1 MSAAMADP
9 NALHRLSATALSTL
23 LQRGELSVLEATHY
37 FLQRIEAHNDNLH
50 AFVHVAGFRARRNA
64 RRLDQARRAGRMTPS
79 PLWGVPLG
87 IKDLYPVR
95 LMPIR
100 AGSRALGPM
109 IAPVDGSNTR
119 RLRQAGVVILGKL
132 ATSEFGAMPFTEP
145 DTHPPTR
152 NPWNTATTAGGSS
165 GGTASAV
172 AAGLVTVGHG
182 SDGGGSIR
190 IPSAMCGLFGFKA
203 SRGAL
208 HHASPTD
215 KLRLSVEGPLTHFV
229 DDAAALLQLLAKDDR
244 FQRTTPVPKQLK
256 VRLLLESSEPV
267 LAPVDEAMVRATR
280 VVADALKGLDHDV
293 SDTGPIPLGLPEFM
307 PLWFRTLASAPV
319 PRALRGRLQPITS
332 WLRLRGQGVSEES
345 AAALL
350 AQCTATIDGWWG
362 DADLHVTPTVASLPP
377 LVGSWRHPDPET
389 SFKKSIPLGV
399 FTAGFNASGQP
410 AINVPVCVDGV
421 AQPLGVQV
429 AARRGDDALLIAV
442 ARQLEQALGGFDH
455 RPPAFS

>member
-1 MSAAMADP
+1 MTDS
-9 NALHRLSATALSTL
+9 NALHRLSGTALSTL
-23 LQRGELSVLEATHY
+23 LMRGEVSVLEATDY
-37 FLQRIEAHNDNLH
+37 FLQRIETHNANLQ
-50 AFVHVAGFRARRNA
+50 AFVHVAAFRARRTA
-64 RRLDQARRAGRMTPS
+64 RRLDHLRRQKQMTPS

-87 IKDLYPVR
+87 VKDLYPVR
-95 LMPIR
+95 FMPIR
-100 AGSRALGPM
+100 AGSRSLGPM
-109 IAPVDGSNTR
+109 IAPVDGSNTK
-119 RLRQAGVVILGKL
+119 RLRAAGVVILGKL

-145 DTHPPTR
+145 DIHPPTR

-182 SDGGGSIR
+182 SDGGGLIR

-229 DDAAALLQLLAKDDR
+229 DDAVALLQLLAKDDR
-244 FQRTTPVPKQLK
+244 YLRATAPPKNLK
-256 VRLLLESSEPV
+256 VRLLLESSEPA

-280 VVADALKGLDHDV
+280 IVADALKGLGHDV
-293 SDTGPIPLGLPEFM
+293 TGTGPIPLGLPEFM

-319 PRALRGRLQPITS
+319 PRPLKDRLQPITA
-332 WLRLRGQGVSEES
+332 WLRKRGQDVSEES

-350 AQCTATIDGWWG
+350 AQCTSTIDAWWG
-362 DADLHVTPTVASLPP
+362 DANLHVTPTVASLPP

-389 SFKKSIPLGV
+389 SFQKSIPLGV
-399 FTAGFNASGQP
+399 FTAGFNVSGQP
-410 AINVPVCVDGV
+410 AINVPVRVDGV

-429 AARRGDDALLIAV
+429 AARRGEDALLVAV
-442 ARQLEQALGGFDH
+442 ARQLEQALGSFDH
-455 RPPAFS
+455 RPAAFA